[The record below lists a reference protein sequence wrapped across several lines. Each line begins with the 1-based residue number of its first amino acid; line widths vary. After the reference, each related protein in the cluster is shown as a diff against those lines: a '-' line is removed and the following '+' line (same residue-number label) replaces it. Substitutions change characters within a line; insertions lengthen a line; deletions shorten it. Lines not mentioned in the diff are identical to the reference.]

1 MDDSASPTLTLA
13 LLMVV
18 VVAVQTFLRLFGVD
32 PWTFALAWPLT
43 ERPWTLV
50 TSVFAH
56 AGFGHLLTNLVG
68 LAILGLLL
76 ERRTSP
82 IRFYTFFL
90 ATGIVA
96 GVTQVTVAT
105 FVLGQPAAVLGASG
119 AVFALFGYVLAG
131 NRLTKAA
138 ASGISIRPRTQL
150 LAIVTVAVVLTVVT
164 AGQRDALI
172 AHFTGLVLGIV
183 AGRDHL
189 LRPGQPE
196 PTDRVGTDVPGR

>member
-32 PWTFALAWPLT
+32 PWTFALTWPLT
-43 ERPWTLV
+43 ERPWTLL

-56 AGFGHLLTNLVG
+56 AGFGHLLSNLVG

-82 IRFYTFFL
+82 VRFYAFFL

-96 GVTQVTVAT
+96 GVMQVTVAT
-105 FVLGQPAAVLGASG
+105 LVLGRPAAVLGASG

-150 LAIVTVAVVLTVVT
+150 LAIVIVAVVLTLVT

-183 AGRDHL
+183 AGREHL
-189 LRPGQPE
+189 LRPGRSE
-196 PTDRVGTDVPGR
+196 PADGMGTDVPGR